1 MKPDPVRLAIGVSLL
16 LAAAM
21 GCHKAADETT
31 ETSAAVPVEVAEA
44 HTGTVRAVIATT
56 GTADPAPG
64 ADWTIIAPAPARVVE
79 ITKAEG
85 DRVRKGELLVRFDA
99 PPLRSDLATR
109 SGELAAARAR
119 VENARKNE
127 ARVASLL
134 EHGIASRKEVE
145 DAQRELR
152 EAEAAVRQGSG
163 TQAAA
168 ADLVARTS
176 VYARFNGLVAH
187 RSHNPGDLVD
197 AAATDPVMRVV
208 DPTHMQVTA
217 SVAVADLPRIS
228 VGQPARVIVPGAE
241 ADTAETARVVSR
253 PAAVD
258 VATGTSVVRL
268 GLGRGTR
275 LTAGTPVQIEI
286 QTEEHKDVVIVPA
299 PAIVRDEDKTFVYVL
314 GADQK
319 AHRKPVVLGIVA
331 GEDAEIRS
339 GVAASE
345 KVVTKG
351 HAELPDGAAVTVMQ
365 K

>member
-1 MKPDPVRLAIGVSLL
+1 MKRILL
-16 LAAAM
+16 RAALSALTAA

-31 ETSAAVPVEVAEA
+31 ETTAAVPVEVAEA
-44 HTGTVRAVIATT
+44 HVGTVRAVVVST

-64 ADWTIIAPAPARVVE
+64 ADWTIIAPQPARVVE

-99 PPLRSDLATR
+99 PPLRADLATR

-127 ARVASLL
+127 TRLAGLL
-134 EHGIASRKEVE
+134 ERGIASRKEVE

-152 EAEAAVRQGSG
+152 EAEAAERQAGG
-163 TQAAA
+163 TRSAA
-168 ADLVARTS
+168 ADLAAQAT
-176 VYARFNGLVAH
+176 VYARFNGLVAK
-187 RSHNPGDLVD
+187 RAHNPGDLVE
-197 AAATDPVMRVV
+197 AAASDPVMRVV
-208 DPTHMQVTA
+208 DPTRMQVTA
-217 SVAVADLPRIS
+217 AVPVANLPSIS

-241 ADTAETARVVSR
+241 ADTAEDARVLSR

-258 VATGTSVVRL
+258 VATGTAVVRL

-275 LTAGTPVQIEI
+275 LTAGTPVQVEIE
-286 QTEEHKDVVIVPA
+286 TEEHKDVVVVPA
-299 PAIVRDEDKTFVYVL
+299 SAIVREEDETSVFVV
-314 GADQK
+314 GTDQK
-319 AHRKPVVLGIVA
+319 AHKKKVVLGIVA
-331 GEDAEIRS
+331 GEDAEVRS

-345 KVVTKG
+345 KVVVKG
-351 HAELPDGAAVTVMQ
+351 HEELPDGAAVTVLQ